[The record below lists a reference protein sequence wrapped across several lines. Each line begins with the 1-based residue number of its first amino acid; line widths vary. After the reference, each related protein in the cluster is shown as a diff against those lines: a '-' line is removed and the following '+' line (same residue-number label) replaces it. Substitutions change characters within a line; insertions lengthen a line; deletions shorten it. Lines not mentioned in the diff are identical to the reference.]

1 MMTKLRVF
9 SLLIALLSPA
19 LLLSAKEVQAQS
31 KGKYK
36 TSVER
41 YVIPDVMLVNQNG
54 EKVNLA
60 TVLKSRK
67 VALIDFFYT
76 TCPTV
81 CPVTT
86 AIIFNFQNKLGLE
99 SDNVQIVSVT
109 VDSENDTPE
118 RVKEYLKR
126 YNAKPDWQGL
136 TGPRDQISKA
146 AKALDAFTVEK
157 MAILPLVQLYSPG
170 DNQWVRISGFIGTSS
185 LIAEYKKVLKQ

>member
-1 MMTKLRVF
+1 
-9 SLLIALLSPA
+9 
-19 LLLSAKEVQAQS
+19 
-31 KGKYK
+31 
-36 TSVER
+36 
-41 YVIPDVMLVNQNG
+41 
-54 EKVNLA
+54 
-60 TVLKSRK
+60 
-67 VALIDFFYT
+67 VALVDFFYT

-99 SDNVQIVSVT
+99 SNNVQIVSVT

-118 RVKEYLKR
+118 KVKEYLKR